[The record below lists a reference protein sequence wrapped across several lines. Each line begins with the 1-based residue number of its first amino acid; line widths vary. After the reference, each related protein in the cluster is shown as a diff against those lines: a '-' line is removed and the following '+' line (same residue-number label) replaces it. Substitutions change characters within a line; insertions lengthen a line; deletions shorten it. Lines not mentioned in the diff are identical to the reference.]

1 MPSNG
6 RSIKF
11 YKYYKQWVETYKVGQ
26 VRGVTLNKYYLV
38 ARQIKKLAP
47 DLSLSKI
54 TRTDEMLFHCDSC
67 HKNSLLDTYDVLTAA
82 DGLHCPLC
90 GDNAEHLTVANE
102 EINLN
107 FKLEDVKKFGVTFDE
122 ASKVFEGFR
131 KGGH

>member
-26 VRGVTLNKYYLV
+26 VRGVTLNKYYLM

-54 TRTDEMLFHCDSC
+54 TRTDIQRLINRYGETHQLVSGRTVNG
-67 HKNSLLDTYDVLTAA
+67 K
-82 DGLHCPLC
+82 LH
-90 GDNAEHLTVANE
+90 
-102 EINLN
+102 
-107 FKLEDVKKFGVTFDE
+107 
-122 ASKVFEGFR
+122 
-131 KGGH
+131 